1 MTSAERDRGG
11 RIPLHY
17 AALEDDVDLMAAE
30 LAAGADVD
38 DADRAGMTPL
48 HFAAQQYEVA
58 AARLL
63 LEHGAA
69 IDPRDKKGSTPLV
82 TAVFNSRGRGD
93 MIRLLRDAGA
103 DPYAVNEFGV
113 IPVELARRVANF
125 DIAQYFADLPAE

>member
-1 MTSAERDRGG
+1 MVGADRDRGG

-17 AALEDDVDLMAAE
+17 AAAEDDVDLMAAE

-48 HFAAQQYEVA
+48 HFAAQQYAVA

-82 TAVFNSRGRGD
+82 TAVWSSKGRGD
-93 MIRLLRDAGA
+93 MIRLLRGAGA

-113 IPVELARRVANF
+113 TPVGSARLVANY